1 MTIEYVFKAAQEEKC
16 KKWNVRN
23 IKVVIYV
30 IVGSGGFAETSESCD
45 CSLIKI

>member
-16 KKWNVRN
+16 KKYKN
-23 IKVVIYV
+23 VVIYV